1 MSSRG
6 TEHKTVLQD
15 ITITSEPIRKVTNST
30 EFQKENR
37 SGTRQKEIAAKSRD
51 RAGHEIPH
59 NLSTTN
65 THTSTTTKQLA
76 EYVFSTSQTSLWH
89 YWAGI
94 LLGGCL
100 CACNCVKL
108 AMRVT
113 SINNQITGRITVF
126 LFNWRVCVSDKVMLC
141 ELQCKVCGVARDIM
155 LLWKIVVQGINI
167 PV

>member
-30 EFQKENR
+30 EFQKESR
-37 SGTRQKEIAAKSRD
+37 SGTRQKEIAANSRD

-76 EYVFSTSQTSLWH
+76 DCVTCSLQVKHQCDITELGYYSAVVYVL
-89 YWAGI
+89 
-94 LLGGCL
+94 
-100 CACNCVKL
+100 
-108 AMRVT
+108 VT
-113 SINNQITGRITVF
+113 
-126 LFNWRVCVSDKVMLC
+126 VSSWL
-141 ELQCKVCGVARDIM
+141 
-155 LLWKIVVQGINI
+155 
-167 PV
+167 

>member
-30 EFQKENR
+30 EFQKEGR
-37 SGTRQKEIAAKSRD
+37 SGTRQKEIAANSRD

-76 EYVFSTSQTSLWH
+76 DYVTCSLHQTSNITVTL
-89 YWAGI
+89 
-94 LLGGCL
+94 LLGYYSAVVYVL
-100 CACNCVKL
+100 
-108 AMRVT
+108 VT
-113 SINNQITGRITVF
+113 
-126 LFNWRVCVSDKVMLC
+126 VSSWL
-141 ELQCKVCGVARDIM
+141 
-155 LLWKIVVQGINI
+155 
-167 PV
+167 